1 MTQKCD
7 LQEISQHVT
16 VKGIY
21 TFFFKQQMP
30 KSSDDFMN

>member
-21 TFFFKQQMP
+21 TFFFQTTNAKELR
-30 KSSDDFMN
+30 

>member
-1 MTQKCD
+1 MQKCD

-16 VKGIY
+16 VKCIY
-21 TFFFKQQMP
+21 TSFFFKQQMP